1 MKTWCSHG
9 NTGVVFE
16 EASLAVTVTIIVN
29 CRELSQPDLYETDS
43 EQGGRCSQTYT
54 VVVTRKAC

>member
-1 MKTWCSHG
+1 MEILVWYLRKP
-9 NTGVVFE
+9 
-16 EASLAVTVTIIVN
+16 AVTIIVK